1 MSAIKNTSGQS
12 LITKLLSMLFWI
24 FLIGFALQ
32 AAIHMAQ
39 THYSEKLDREIQNA
53 QIQGILGGEIIS
65 HIQEVEKS
73 YYALTNQLKP
83 KTRAL
88 ITKEVEV
95 HIDEIN
101 KLINVLEHGGV
112 FTQQLQ
118 LNLPDKDNVI
128 NTWTYNPTKQQAYDI
143 LRIDVVPKLNA
154 ILEQFDKTNALLD
167 VAYDM
172 LENNSEL
179 FTQQLEKIQHDI
191 KRTNPLFIR
200 LLENTNRIHY
210 QQQNYLK
217 QLEEDVEEQKFGF
230 KIVQYASIVF
240 LLLLS
245 LVLFKVISRHIDK
258 MTQALQVQKDK
269 ALAATESKSQFLA
282 NMSHEIRT
290 PLNAITGFINLLKQQ
305 ESEPTKVKYLNTIDN
320 SSQSL
325 LGIINDILDFSKI
338 ESNKLEFDLI
348 DFDPHESFSSVA
360 DLFKAKCSEKNI
372 LLHVNI
378 DKEMP
383 QSLHSDPLRIKQV
396 ISNLLSNAVKF
407 SEEGKEITL
416 DIKYNRAYQE
426 LSVVVVDQ
434 GIGISEEQQG
444 KIFEAFSQ
452 AETNTTRQFGGTGLG
467 LAICSLLV
475 ELLGGHLD
483 VESELGVGSRFSFSL
498 PIKEGQPINKAS
510 TTVKHTAEISG
521 RVLLVEDNATNQ
533 LLMGAI
539 LKKMQIQYD
548 LAKDGLEAV
557 TAFEERK
564 YDLILM
570 DENMPNMSGSQATQ
584 KIREL
589 EMESNLGHT
598 PIVAL
603 TANAMKGD
611 RERFI
616 QAGMDD
622 YLSKPLQIPELNRV
636 IQEYLSS

>member
-452 AETNTTRQFGGTGLG
+452 AEANTTRQFGGTGLG

-557 TAFEERK
+557 TAFEEHN

>member
-101 KLINVLEHGGV
+101 NLINVLEHGGV

-452 AETNTTRQFGGTGLG
+452 AEANTTRQFGGTGLG

-557 TAFEERK
+557 TAFEEHN

>member
-452 AETNTTRQFGGTGLG
+452 AEANTTRQFGGTGLG